1 MECIKTEIK
10 KGVNLHTI
18 KTSKF
23 KTNLFALM
31 LTTKITKQ
39 NVTKN
44 ALISLILRRGT
55 ANIKTQEEI
64 SKKLENMY
72 GANFDCG
79 IDKIGDNKVI
89 KFYLESLN
97 DEYLPENES
106 NLKESLKTLL
116 EIAFNPLVEENKFNQ
131 EYFEAE
137 KEKLKQIIEA
147 KKDNKGMYAFNRCI
161 EEMYR
166 NEPYGIY
173 KFGELDEL
181 EKITN
186 EELYAYYKE
195 LIQMCKVDIFVS
207 GEPLKD
213 IKEEIENNE
222 NMKKLNER
230 NAEYVKNSIE
240 QYDENVKERVITESA
255 DITQGKLV
263 IGMNLKDLNSNSKNI
278 ALIYNAILGGT
289 ATSKLFQNVREK
301 ASLAYTAGSNYV
313 RQKNNIFIRCG
324 IEIENYEKALKIIK
338 EQIEDM
344 REGKFTE
351 EELENTKQ
359 YIIST
364 IEAIEDEQDTQIT
377 YYFGQ
382 EITDSN
388 NSIREYIENINNVTK
403 QQIVELANTIKIN
416 TIYFLKN

>member
-10 KGVNLHTI
+10 NGVDLHTI

-23 KTNLFALM
+23 KTNLIAVM
-31 LTTKITKQ
+31 LTNKITKE
-39 NVTKN
+39 NATKN
-44 ALISLILRRGT
+44 ALLSLILRRGT
-55 ANIKTQEEI
+55 AKIKTQDEI

-79 IDKIGDNKVI
+79 IDKIGDNQVL

-97 DEYLPENES
+97 NEYLPVEED
-106 NLKESLKTLL
+106 NLKESIEILL
-116 EIAFNPLVEENKFNQ
+116 DIVCNPLVEENKFNQ

-161 EEMYR
+161 EEMYK
-166 NEPYGIY
+166 NSPYGIY
-173 KFGELDEL
+173 KFGSIEEL

-186 EELYAYYKE
+186 EELYKYYMEFIQKCKIDIYISGKISEEAKE
-195 LIQMCKVDIFVS
+195 YIVS
-207 GEPLKD
+207 NNNILKL
-213 IKEEIENNE
+213 KERKPEYIENSLE
-222 NMKKLNER
+222 NITE
-230 NAEYVKNSIE
+230 
-240 QYDENVKERVITESA
+240 VKEKVIEESA
-255 DITQGKLV
+255 EITQGKLV
-263 IGMNLKDLNSNSKNI
+263 IGMNVETNVENSKNI

-301 ASLAYTAGSNYV
+301 ASLAYTASSNYI
-313 RQKNNIFIRCG
+313 RQKNSIFIRCG

-344 REGKFTE
+344 KQGNFTE

-359 YIIST
+359 YIIYA
-364 IEAIEDEQDTQIT
+364 IEAIEDEQDTQIA
-377 YYFGQ
+377 YSFSH
-382 EITDSN
+382 EISKTRDSIN
-388 NSIREYIENINNVTK
+388 EYKKGVELVTK
-403 QQIVELANTIKIN
+403 QQVIDLANTIKIN

>member
-79 IDKIGDNKVI
+79 IDKIGNNQVI

-161 EEMYR
+161 EEMYK

>member
-1 MECIKTEIK
+1 M
-10 KGVNLHTI
+10 
-18 KTSKF
+18 
-23 KTNLFALM
+23 
-31 LTTKITKQ
+31 KIW
-39 NVTKN
+39 
-44 ALISLILRRGT
+44 
-55 ANIKTQEEI
+55 
-64 SKKLENMY
+64 
-72 GANFDCG
+72 
-79 IDKIGDNKVI
+79 
-89 KFYLESLN
+89 
-97 DEYLPENES
+97 
-106 NLKESLKTLL
+106 
-116 EIAFNPLVEENKFNQ
+116 
-131 EYFEAE
+131 
-137 KEKLKQIIEA
+137 
-147 KKDNKGMYAFNRCI
+147 
-161 EEMYR
+161 
-166 NEPYGIY
+166 
-173 KFGELDEL
+173 
-181 EKITN
+181 
-186 EELYAYYKE
+186 
-195 LIQMCKVDIFVS
+195 
-207 GEPLKD
+207 
-213 IKEEIENNE
+213 
-222 NMKKLNER
+222 
-230 NAEYVKNSIE
+230 KNSIE

>member
-10 KGVNLHTI
+10 NGVDLHTI

-23 KTNLFALM
+23 KTNLIAVM
-31 LTTKITKQ
+31 LTNKITKE
-39 NVTKN
+39 NATKN
-44 ALISLILRRGT
+44 ALLSLILRRGT
-55 ANIKTQEEI
+55 ANIKTQDEI
-64 SKKLENMY
+64 SKKLENIY

-79 IDKIGDNKVI
+79 IDKIGDNQVL

-97 DEYLPENES
+97 NEYLPVEED
-106 NLKESLKTLL
+106 NLKESIEILL
-116 EIAFNPLVEENKFNQ
+116 DIVCNPLVEENKFKQ

-161 EEMYR
+161 EEMYK
-166 NEPYGIY
+166 NSPYGIY
-173 KFGELDEL
+173 KFGSIEEL

-186 EELYAYYKE
+186 EELYKYYMEFIQKCKIDIYISGKISEEARKYIINNNNILKLKE
-195 LIQMCKVDIFVS
+195 RKP
-207 GEPLKD
+207 EY
-213 IKEEIENNE
+213 IENSLE
-222 NMKKLNER
+222 NITE
-230 NAEYVKNSIE
+230 
-240 QYDENVKERVITESA
+240 VKEKVIEESA
-255 DITQGKLV
+255 EITQGKLV
-263 IGMNLKDLNSNSKNI
+263 IGMNVETNGENSKNI

-301 ASLAYTAGSNYV
+301 ASLAYTASSNYI
-313 RQKNNIFIRCG
+313 RQKNSIFIRCG

-344 REGKFTE
+344 KQGNFTE

-359 YIIST
+359 YIISA
-364 IEAIEDEQDTQIT
+364 IEAIEDEQDTQIA
-377 YYFGQ
+377 YSFSH
-382 EITDSN
+382 EISKTSDSIN
-388 NSIREYIENINNVTK
+388 EYKKGVELVTK
-403 QQIVELANTIKIN
+403 QQVIDLANTIKIN

>member
-10 KGVNLHTI
+10 NGVDLHTI

-23 KTNLFALM
+23 KTNLIAVM
-31 LTTKITKQ
+31 LTNKITKE
-39 NVTKN
+39 NATKN
-44 ALISLILRRGT
+44 ALLSLILRRGT
-55 ANIKTQEEI
+55 ANIKTQDEI

-79 IDKIGDNKVI
+79 IDKIGDNQVL

-97 DEYLPENES
+97 NEYLPVEED
-106 NLKESLKTLL
+106 NLKESIEILL
-116 EIAFNPLVEENKFNQ
+116 DIVCNPLVEENKFKQ

-161 EEMYR
+161 EEMYK
-166 NEPYGIY
+166 NSPYGIY
-173 KFGELDEL
+173 KFGNIEEL

-186 EELYAYYKE
+186 EELYKYYMEFIQKCKIDIYISGKISEEAKKYIVNNNNILKLKE
-195 LIQMCKVDIFVS
+195 RKP
-207 GEPLKD
+207 EY
-213 IKEEIENNE
+213 IENSLE
-222 NMKKLNER
+222 NITE
-230 NAEYVKNSIE
+230 
-240 QYDENVKERVITESA
+240 VKEKVIEESA
-255 DITQGKLV
+255 EITQGKLV
-263 IGMNLKDLNSNSKNI
+263 IGMNVETNGENSKNI

-301 ASLAYTAGSNYV
+301 ASLAYTASSNYI
-313 RQKNNIFIRCG
+313 RQKNSIFIRCG

-344 REGKFTE
+344 KQGNFTE

-359 YIIST
+359 YIISA
-364 IEAIEDEQDTQIT
+364 IEAIEDEQDTQIA
-377 YYFGQ
+377 YSFSH
-382 EITDSN
+382 EISKTSDSIN
-388 NSIREYIENINNVTK
+388 EYKKGVEFVTK
-403 QQIVELANTIKIN
+403 QQVIDLANTIKIN

>member
-1 MECIKTEIK
+1 MEYISTEIK

-55 ANIKTQEEI
+55 ENIKTQEEI

-79 IDKIGDNKVI
+79 IDKIGNNQVI

-97 DEYLPENES
+97 DKYLPTEES
-106 NLKESLKTLL
+106 NLKESIKILL
-116 EIAFNPLVEENKFNQ
+116 EIAFNPLTQKNKFKQ

-161 EEMYR
+161 EEMYK
-166 NEPYGIY
+166 NNPYGIY
-173 KFGELDEL
+173 KFGEVEEL

-186 EELYAYYKE
+186 EELYAYYKD
-195 LIQMCKVDIFVS
+195 LIQRCKVDIFIS
-207 GEPLKD
+207 GEQLKD
-213 IKEEIENNE
+213 IKEEIENDK

-240 QYDENVKERVITESA
+240 QYDENIKEKVITESA
-255 DITQGKLV
+255 DVTQGKLV
-263 IGMNLKDLNSNSKNI
+263 IGIDLKEIGENSKNV

-301 ASLAYTAGSNYV
+301 ASLAYTAGSNYI

-324 IEIENYEKALKIIK
+324 IEIENYEKALTIIK

-344 REGKFTE
+344 KQGKFTE

-382 EITDSN
+382 EITESN
-388 NSIREYIENINNVTK
+388 NDINEYKENIKSVTK
-403 QQIVELANTIKIN
+403 QQIIELAKNIKIN

>member
-79 IDKIGDNKVI
+79 IDKIGDNQVI

-161 EEMYR
+161 EEMYK

>member
-1 MECIKTEIK
+1 MEYISTEIK

-55 ANIKTQEEI
+55 ENIKTQEEI

-79 IDKIGDNKVI
+79 IDKIGDNQVI

-97 DEYLPENES
+97 DEYLPTEES
-106 NLKESLKTLL
+106 NLKESIKILL
-116 EIAFNPLVEENKFNQ
+116 DIAFNPLTQKNKFKQ

-137 KEKLKQIIEA
+137 REKLKQIIEA

-161 EEMYR
+161 EEMYK
-166 NEPYGIY
+166 NSPYGIY
-173 KFGELDEL
+173 KFGEVEEL

-186 EELYAYYKE
+186 EELYAYYKD
-195 LIQMCKVDIFVS
+195 LIQRCKVDIFIS
-207 GEPLKD
+207 GEQLKD
-213 IKEEIENNE
+213 IKEEIENDK

-240 QYDENVKERVITESA
+240 QYDENIKEKVITESA
-255 DITQGKLV
+255 DVTQGKLV
-263 IGMNLKDLNSNSKNI
+263 IGIDLKEIGENSKNV

-301 ASLAYTAGSNYV
+301 ASLAYTAGSNYI

-324 IEIENYEKALKIIK
+324 IEIENYEKALTIIK

-344 REGKFTE
+344 KQGKFTE

-382 EITDSN
+382 EITESN
-388 NSIREYIENINNVTK
+388 SDINKYKENIKSVTK
-403 QQIVELANTIKIN
+403 QQIIELAKNIKIN

>member
-10 KGVNLHTI
+10 NGVDLHTI

-23 KTNLFALM
+23 KTNLIAVM
-31 LTTKITKQ
+31 LTNKITKE
-39 NVTKN
+39 NATKN
-44 ALISLILRRGT
+44 ALLSLILRRGT
-55 ANIKTQEEI
+55 ANIKTQDEI

-79 IDKIGDNKVI
+79 IDKIGDNQVL

-97 DEYLPENES
+97 NEYLPVEED
-106 NLKESLKTLL
+106 NLKESIEILL
-116 EIAFNPLVEENKFNQ
+116 DIVCNPLVEENKFKQ

-161 EEMYR
+161 EEMYK
-166 NEPYGIY
+166 NSPYGIY
-173 KFGELDEL
+173 KFGSIEEL

-186 EELYAYYKE
+186 EELYKYYMEFIQKCKIDIYISGKISEEAKKYIVNNSNILKLKE
-195 LIQMCKVDIFVS
+195 RKP
-207 GEPLKD
+207 EY
-213 IKEEIENNE
+213 IENSLE
-222 NMKKLNER
+222 NITE
-230 NAEYVKNSIE
+230 
-240 QYDENVKERVITESA
+240 VKEKAIEESA
-255 DITQGKLV
+255 EITQGKLV
-263 IGMNLKDLNSNSKNI
+263 IGMNVETNGENSKNI

-301 ASLAYTAGSNYV
+301 ASLAYTASSNYI
-313 RQKNNIFIRCG
+313 RQKNSIFIRCG

-344 REGKFTE
+344 KQGNFTE

-359 YIIST
+359 YIISA
-364 IEAIEDEQDTQIT
+364 IEAIEDEQDTQIA
-377 YYFGQ
+377 YSFSH
-382 EITDSN
+382 EISKTSDSIN
-388 NSIREYIENINNVTK
+388 EYKKGVELVTK
-403 QQIVELANTIKIN
+403 QQVIDLANTIKIN

>member
-10 KGVNLHTI
+10 NGVDLHTI

-23 KTNLFALM
+23 KTNLIAVM
-31 LTTKITKQ
+31 LTNKITKE
-39 NVTKN
+39 NATKN
-44 ALISLILRRGT
+44 ALLSLILRRGT
-55 ANIKTQEEI
+55 ANIKTQDEI

-79 IDKIGDNKVI
+79 IDKIGDNQVL

-97 DEYLPENES
+97 NEYLPVEED
-106 NLKESLKTLL
+106 NLKESIEILL
-116 EIAFNPLVEENKFNQ
+116 DIVCNPLVEENKFKQ

-161 EEMYR
+161 EEMYK
-166 NEPYGIY
+166 NSPYGIY
-173 KFGELDEL
+173 KFGSIEEL

-186 EELYAYYKE
+186 EELYKYYMEFIQKCKIDIYISGKISEEARKYIINNNNILKLKE
-195 LIQMCKVDIFVS
+195 RKP
-207 GEPLKD
+207 EY
-213 IKEEIENNE
+213 IENSLE
-222 NMKKLNER
+222 NITE
-230 NAEYVKNSIE
+230 
-240 QYDENVKERVITESA
+240 VKEKVIEESA
-255 DITQGKLV
+255 EITQGKLV
-263 IGMNLKDLNSNSKNI
+263 IGMNVETNGENSKNI

-301 ASLAYTAGSNYV
+301 ASLAYTASSNYI
-313 RQKNNIFIRCG
+313 RQKNSIFIRCG

-344 REGKFTE
+344 KQGNFTE
-351 EELENTKQ
+351 EELENIKQ
-359 YIIST
+359 YIISA
-364 IEAIEDEQDTQIT
+364 IEAIEDEQDTQIA
-377 YYFGQ
+377 YSFSH
-382 EITDSN
+382 EISKTSDSIN
-388 NSIREYIENINNVTK
+388 EYKKGVELVTK
-403 QQIVELANTIKIN
+403 QQVIDLANTIKIN

>member
-1 MECIKTEIK
+1 MEYISTEIK

-55 ANIKTQEEI
+55 ENIKTQEEI

-79 IDKIGDNKVI
+79 IDKIGDNQVI

-97 DEYLPENES
+97 DEYLPTEES
-106 NLKESLKTLL
+106 NLKESIKILL
-116 EIAFNPLVEENKFNQ
+116 EIAFNPLTQKNKFKQ
-131 EYFEAE
+131 EYFEVE

-161 EEMYR
+161 EEMYK
-166 NEPYGIY
+166 NNPYGIY
-173 KFGELDEL
+173 KFGEVEEL

-186 EELYAYYKE
+186 EELYAYYKD
-195 LIQMCKVDIFVS
+195 LIQRCKVDIFIS
-207 GEPLKD
+207 GEQLKD
-213 IKEEIENNE
+213 IKEEIENDK

-240 QYDENVKERVITESA
+240 QYDENIKEKVITESA
-255 DITQGKLV
+255 DVTQGKLV
-263 IGMNLKDLNSNSKNI
+263 IGINLKEIGENSKNV

-301 ASLAYTAGSNYV
+301 ASLAYTAGSNYI

-324 IEIENYEKALKIIK
+324 IEIENYEKALTIIK

-344 REGKFTE
+344 KQGKFTE

-382 EITDSN
+382 EITESN
-388 NSIREYIENINNVTK
+388 NDINKYKENIKSVTK
-403 QQIVELANTIKIN
+403 QQIIELSKTIKIN

>member
-10 KGVNLHTI
+10 NGVDLHTI

-23 KTNLFALM
+23 KTNLIAVM
-31 LTTKITKQ
+31 LTNKITKE
-39 NVTKN
+39 NATKN
-44 ALISLILRRGT
+44 ALLSLILRRGT
-55 ANIKTQEEI
+55 ANIKTQDEI

-79 IDKIGDNKVI
+79 IDKIGDNQVL

-97 DEYLPENES
+97 NEYLPVEED
-106 NLKESLKTLL
+106 NLKESIEILL
-116 EIAFNPLVEENKFNQ
+116 DIVCNPLVEENKFKQ

-161 EEMYR
+161 EEMYK
-166 NEPYGIY
+166 NSPYGIY
-173 KFGELDEL
+173 KFGSIEEL

-186 EELYAYYKE
+186 EELYKYYMEFIQKCKIDIYISGKISEEAKKYIVNNNNILKLKE
-195 LIQMCKVDIFVS
+195 RKP
-207 GEPLKD
+207 EY
-213 IKEEIENNE
+213 IENSLE
-222 NMKKLNER
+222 NITE
-230 NAEYVKNSIE
+230 
-240 QYDENVKERVITESA
+240 VKEKVIEESA
-255 DITQGKLV
+255 EITQGKLV
-263 IGMNLKDLNSNSKNI
+263 IGMNVETNGENSKNI

-301 ASLAYTAGSNYV
+301 ASLAYTASSNYI
-313 RQKNNIFIRCG
+313 RQKNSIFIRCG

-344 REGKFTE
+344 KQGNFTE

-359 YIIST
+359 YIISA
-364 IEAIEDEQDTQIT
+364 IEAIEDEQDTQIA
-377 YYFGQ
+377 YSFSH
-382 EITDSN
+382 EISKTSDSIN
-388 NSIREYIENINNVTK
+388 EYKKGVELVTK
-403 QQIVELANTIKIN
+403 QQVIDLANTIKIN

>member
-1 MECIKTEIK
+1 MECIKTKIK
-10 KGVNLHTI
+10 NGVDLHTI

-23 KTNLFALM
+23 KTNLIAVM
-31 LTTKITKQ
+31 LTNKITKE
-39 NVTKN
+39 NATKN
-44 ALISLILRRGT
+44 ALLSLILRRGT
-55 ANIKTQEEI
+55 ANIKTQDEI

-79 IDKIGDNKVI
+79 IDKIGDNQVL

-97 DEYLPENES
+97 NEYLPVKED
-106 NLKESLKTLL
+106 NLKESIEILL
-116 EIAFNPLVEENKFNQ
+116 DIVCNPLVEENKFKQ

-161 EEMYR
+161 EEMYK
-166 NEPYGIY
+166 NSPYGIY
-173 KFGELDEL
+173 KFGSIEEL

-186 EELYAYYKE
+186 EELYKYYMEFIQKCKIDIYISGKISEEARKYIINNNNILKLKE
-195 LIQMCKVDIFVS
+195 RKP
-207 GEPLKD
+207 EY
-213 IKEEIENNE
+213 IENSLE
-222 NMKKLNER
+222 NITE
-230 NAEYVKNSIE
+230 
-240 QYDENVKERVITESA
+240 VKEKVIEESA
-255 DITQGKLV
+255 EITQGKLV
-263 IGMNLKDLNSNSKNI
+263 IGMNVETNGENSKNI

-301 ASLAYTAGSNYV
+301 ASLAYTASSNYI
-313 RQKNNIFIRCG
+313 RQKNSIFIRCG

-344 REGKFTE
+344 KQGNFTE

-359 YIIST
+359 YIISA
-364 IEAIEDEQDTQIT
+364 IEAIEDEQDTQIA
-377 YYFGQ
+377 YSFSH
-382 EITDSN
+382 EISKTSDSIN
-388 NSIREYIENINNVTK
+388 EYKKGVELVTK
-403 QQIVELANTIKIN
+403 QQVIDLANTIKIN

>member
-10 KGVNLHTI
+10 NGVDLHTI

-23 KTNLFALM
+23 KTNLIAVM
-31 LTTKITKQ
+31 LTNKITKE
-39 NVTKN
+39 NATKN
-44 ALISLILRRGT
+44 ALLSLILRRGT
-55 ANIKTQEEI
+55 ANIKTQDEI

-79 IDKIGDNKVI
+79 IDKIGDNQVL

-97 DEYLPENES
+97 NEYLPVEED
-106 NLKESLKTLL
+106 NLKESIEILL
-116 EIAFNPLVEENKFNQ
+116 DIVCNPLVEENKFKQ

-161 EEMYR
+161 EKMYK
-166 NEPYGIY
+166 NSPYGIY
-173 KFGELDEL
+173 KFGNIEEL

-186 EELYAYYKE
+186 EELYKYYMEFIQKCKIDIYISGKISEEAKKYIVNNNNILKLKE
-195 LIQMCKVDIFVS
+195 RKP
-207 GEPLKD
+207 EY
-213 IKEEIENNE
+213 IENSLE
-222 NMKKLNER
+222 NITE
-230 NAEYVKNSIE
+230 
-240 QYDENVKERVITESA
+240 VKEKVIEESA
-255 DITQGKLV
+255 EITQGKLV
-263 IGMNLKDLNSNSKNI
+263 IGMNVETNGENSKNI

-301 ASLAYTAGSNYV
+301 ASLAYTASSNYI
-313 RQKNNIFIRCG
+313 RQKNSIFIRCG

-344 REGKFTE
+344 KQGNFTE

-359 YIIST
+359 YIISA
-364 IEAIEDEQDTQIT
+364 IEAIEDEQDTQIA
-377 YYFGQ
+377 YSFSH
-382 EITDSN
+382 EISKTSDSIN
-388 NSIREYIENINNVTK
+388 EYKKGVELVTK
-403 QQIVELANTIKIN
+403 QQVIDLANTIKIN

>member
-10 KGVNLHTI
+10 NGVDLHTI

-23 KTNLFALM
+23 KTNLIAVM
-31 LTTKITKQ
+31 LTNKITKE
-39 NVTKN
+39 NATKN
-44 ALISLILRRGT
+44 ALLSLILRRGT
-55 ANIKTQEEI
+55 ANIKTQDEI

-79 IDKIGDNKVI
+79 IDKIGDNQVL

-97 DEYLPENES
+97 NEYLPVEED
-106 NLKESLKTLL
+106 NLKESIEILL
-116 EIAFNPLVEENKFNQ
+116 DIVCNPLVEENKFKQ

-161 EEMYR
+161 EEMYK
-166 NEPYGIY
+166 NSPYGIY
-173 KFGELDEL
+173 KFGSIEEL

-186 EELYAYYKE
+186 EELYKYYMEFIQKCKIDIYISGKISEEARKYIINNNNILKLKE
-195 LIQMCKVDIFVS
+195 RKP
-207 GEPLKD
+207 EY
-213 IKEEIENNE
+213 IENSLE
-222 NMKKLNER
+222 NITE
-230 NAEYVKNSIE
+230 
-240 QYDENVKERVITESA
+240 VKEKVIEESA
-255 DITQGKLV
+255 EITQGKLV
-263 IGMNLKDLNSNSKNI
+263 IGMNVETNGENSKNI

-301 ASLAYTAGSNYV
+301 ASLAYTASSNYI
-313 RQKNNIFIRCG
+313 RQKNSIFIRCG

-344 REGKFTE
+344 KQGNFTE

-359 YIIST
+359 YIISA
-364 IEAIEDEQDTQIT
+364 IEAIEDEQDTQIA
-377 YYFGQ
+377 YSFSH
-382 EITDSN
+382 EISKTSDSIN
-388 NSIREYIENINNVTK
+388 EYKKGVELVTK
-403 QQIVELANTIKIN
+403 QQVIDLANTIKIN
-416 TIYFLKN
+416 TIYFLKD

>member
-1 MECIKTEIK
+1 MECISTEIK

-23 KTNLFALM
+23 KTNLFSLM

-55 ANIKTQEEI
+55 ENIKTQEEI

-79 IDKIGDNKVI
+79 IDKIGDNQVI

-97 DEYLPENES
+97 DEYLPTEES
-106 NLKESLKTLL
+106 NLKESIKILL
-116 EIAFNPLVEENKFNQ
+116 DIAFNPLTQKNKFKQ

-161 EEMYR
+161 EEMYK
-166 NEPYGIY
+166 NSPYGIY
-173 KFGELDEL
+173 KFGEVEEL

-195 LIQMCKVDIFVS
+195 LIQRCKVDIFIS
-207 GEPLKD
+207 GEQLKD
-213 IKEEIENNE
+213 IKEEIENDK

-240 QYDENVKERVITESA
+240 QYDENIKEKVITESA
-255 DITQGKLV
+255 DVTQGKLV
-263 IGMNLKDLNSNSKNI
+263 IGIDLKEIGENSKNV

-301 ASLAYTAGSNYV
+301 ASLAYTAGSNYI

-324 IEIENYEKALKIIK
+324 IEIENYEKALTIIK

-344 REGKFTE
+344 KQGKFTE

-382 EITDSN
+382 EITESN
-388 NSIREYIENINNVTK
+388 NDINKYKENIKSVTK
-403 QQIVELANTIKIN
+403 QQIIELSKTIKIN

>member
-10 KGVNLHTI
+10 NGVDLHTI

-23 KTNLFALM
+23 KTNLIAVM
-31 LTTKITKQ
+31 LTNKITKE
-39 NVTKN
+39 NATKN
-44 ALISLILRRGT
+44 ALLSLILRRGT
-55 ANIKTQEEI
+55 ANIKTQDEI

-79 IDKIGDNKVI
+79 IDKIGDNQVL

-97 DEYLPENES
+97 NEYLPVEED
-106 NLKESLKTLL
+106 NLKESIEILL
-116 EIAFNPLVEENKFNQ
+116 DIVCNPLVEENKFKQ

-161 EEMYR
+161 EEMYK
-166 NEPYGIY
+166 NSPYGIY
-173 KFGELDEL
+173 KFGSIEEL

-186 EELYAYYKE
+186 EELYKYYMEFIQKCKIDIYISGKISEEAKKYIVNNNNILKLKE
-195 LIQMCKVDIFVS
+195 RKP
-207 GEPLKD
+207 EY
-213 IKEEIENNE
+213 IESSLE
-222 NMKKLNER
+222 NITE
-230 NAEYVKNSIE
+230 
-240 QYDENVKERVITESA
+240 VKEKVIEESA
-255 DITQGKLV
+255 EITQGKLV
-263 IGMNLKDLNSNSKNI
+263 IGMNVETNGENSKNL

-301 ASLAYTAGSNYV
+301 ASLAYTASSNYI
-313 RQKNNIFIRCG
+313 RQKNSIFIRCG

-344 REGKFTE
+344 KQGNFTE

-359 YIIST
+359 YIISA
-364 IEAIEDEQDTQIT
+364 IEAIEDEQDTQIA
-377 YYFGQ
+377 YSFSH
-382 EITDSN
+382 EISKTSDSIN
-388 NSIREYIENINNVTK
+388 EYKKGVELVTK
-403 QQIVELANTIKIN
+403 QQVIDLANTIKIN